1 MNLLEHTIWTREMQL
16 PTAAA
21 SSKWQTLP
29 IWLKLCLLNSATGT
43 VLRKACFTSTGHKA
57 EHSFQVLA
65 ALGDILNGTDE
76 ISLSS
81 VTSSPAGCRGQRCCS
96 LSAPTQQTTLPG
108 SQVGTGWV
116 SSSNWKLPP
125 GFPPIP
131 GMRVLPWRAPLESDF
146 L

>member
-1 MNLLEHTIWTREMQL
+1 MQL

-21 SSKWQTLP
+21 SSKWPTLP

-43 VLRKACFTSTGHKA
+43 VLRRACFTGTGHRA

-76 ISLSS
+76 ISLSRL
-81 VTSSPAGCRGQRCCS
+81 TSSPVGCRGQRCCS

-108 SQVGTGWV
+108 KSSGDRLSQQQQLKVASWLFSNSRDVCSALEGTSGKRLFV
-116 SSSNWKLPP
+116 VTMKLL
-125 GFPPIP
+125 I
-131 GMRVLPWRAPLESDF
+131 ML
-146 L
+146 